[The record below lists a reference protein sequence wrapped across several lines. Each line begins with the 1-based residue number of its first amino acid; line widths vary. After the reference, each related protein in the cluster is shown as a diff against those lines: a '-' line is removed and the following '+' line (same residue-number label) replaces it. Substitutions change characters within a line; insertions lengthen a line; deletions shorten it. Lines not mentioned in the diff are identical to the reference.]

1 MMAAAILTATAS
13 AASSTGITRNID
25 FHRAGPDM
33 RVAMELVLDSL
44 HLGADHQIY
53 VTPVINGGTADSTQ
67 RVALPTV
74 LINGRNMHYAYERGS
89 LRREIVDSYNLRP
102 RYGATTDAPSSTP
115 TPRLLPCA
123 AGCTV
128 QRHSSASST
137 THADAECP
145 PDARL

>member
-67 RVALPTV
+67 RVDRKSV
-74 LINGRNMHYAYERGS
+74 
-89 LRREIVDSYNLRP
+89 V
-102 RYGATTDAPSSTP
+102 
-115 TPRLLPCA
+115 
-123 AGCTV
+123 
-128 QRHSSASST
+128 
-137 THADAECP
+137 
-145 PDARL
+145 